1 VRIAVLVG
9 SLVAAV
15 ALADVPGP
23 KTVCKAPPECVPC
36 SAGDRACVD
45 NAVDAGLILSDCVSR
60 VGTPT
65 SFLCPPGVMPT
76 ASCSCSSAGGALL
89 LALVAV
95 LGGRRRLSRR

>member
-1 VRIAVLVG
+1 MRIAVLVAV
-9 SLVAAV
+9 LVGGV

-23 KTVCKAPPECVPC
+23 KKTCSAPAECVPC
-36 SAGDRACVD
+36 SAGDRACID

-95 LGGRRRLSRR
+95 LGGRRRFNRR